1 MIRPTVLIALTGAL
15 LAAGPAPAQLAGKR
29 VELDKPVA
37 LAPGQAAI
45 IVGFRR
51 PNAASMGKSGQLAF
65 ARYDLAKRDLVLMP
79 DDAKRRGDTTTYG
92 IKVAS
97 DDRNAALEHAVMLV
111 SPGDYVLLGATP
123 GPVAGVTNA
132 FCFGAPTFRVAAGET
147 VYFGDITPYIG
158 VLLADGTRTNAMAW
172 SDHAE
177 DARAAVAKHP
187 ALAAGF
193 RPAELR
199 NAAMYRCFGMEM
211 NAYYIPG
218 KPNLPPLAA
227 TAGVDP
233 ARPADLSKVKETP
246 WD

>member
-1 MIRPTVLIALTGAL
+1 MIRAAL
-15 LAAGPAPAQLAGKR
+15 LLALLITPPAQAQLAGKR
-29 VELDKPVA
+29 ADLAQPVT

-45 IVGFRR
+45 VIGFRR
-51 PNAASMGKSGQLAF
+51 PDAASLGKSGQLAF
-65 ARYDLAKRDLVLMP
+65 ARYDLARRDLVLVP
-79 DDAKRRGDTTTYG
+79 DGAKKKGDTTTYG

-97 DDRNAALEHAVMLV
+97 DDRNAPLEHIVMLV

-123 GPVAGVTNA
+123 GAVAGVTNS
-132 FCFGAPTFRVAAGET
+132 FCFGAPTFNVAAGET

-158 VLLADGTRTNAMAW
+158 VLLADGSRTNAMAW
-172 SDHAE
+172 SDHPE
-177 DARAAVAKHP
+177 DARAAVAGHP

-199 NAAMYRCFGMEM
+199 NAALYRCFGVEM

-218 KPNLPPLAA
+218 KANLPSLAE

-233 ARPADLSKVKETP
+233 AKPADLSKVKETP
-246 WD
+246 WE